1 MFMLCLV
8 SKGHEPTSLAQ
19 EIEDQ
24 SSVTIAVKQDIM
36 HAIVPNKE
44 KHMHKQFEEPHQ
56 DLRAKDVWRA

>member
-1 MFMLCLV
+1 MFMLCLI

-24 SSVTIAVKQDIM
+24 LSVIIAVKQDIM

-44 KHMHKQFEEPHQ
+44 KLMHKQFKEPHQ
-56 DLRAKDVWRA
+56 DPKAKDV